1 MPISVKN
8 PIISLENLI
17 TIGVNYM
24 LRFAP
29 SPTGDMHIGNLR
41 VAILNYLIAQQRNEP
56 FIIRIED
63 TDKERT
69 IEGKDTE
76 IMQILEKFAIK
87 HESVFHQS
95 EHLHMH
101 QTLAIRLL
109 EEGKAFVC
117 TCTQE
122 QLEADRETAKSSQ
135 TPYCYSGQCFEVDKA
150 EHAKLK
156 ESSTPFVIRLKK
168 PEHDI
173 ISHDLIKGDIVT
185 TPNEV
190 DSFVILR
197 ADSTPTYNFACACDD
212 MLSGV
217 NFIIREE
224 EHLSDT
230 PKQKHIKTQ
239 LGYEEETTYAHLP
252 TVLNT
257 EGKKMSKHDDASS
270 VKWMFEEGFIPDAI
284 INYLLLLGNSKVP
297 KEIFTFPEAIEWFD
311 LENIS
316 KSAAKFDI
324 DKLRFINREHLKM
337 MDDKQLSSL
346 FGFADTDIGKLAKIY
361 LEEASTIK
369 ELESKIKPIFT
380 AKNFNSEW
388 GEQMRIIEK
397 LIQEAPMMKTFDEF
411 NSYIMENSELK
422 EKNFS
427 KPLRLL
433 LTGAEHGPELSD
445 IYPLI
450 KSYLL
455 EVAS

>member
-1 MPISVKN
+1 
-8 PIISLENLI
+8 
-17 TIGVNYM
+17 M

-29 SPTGDMHIGNLR
+29 SPTGDMHIGNLH
-41 VAILNYLIAQQRNEP
+41 VAILNYLVAQQRDEP

-63 TDKERT
+63 TDKEHN

-76 IMQILEKFAIK
+76 IMQILEKFALK

-117 TCTQE
+117 TCTPE
-122 QLEADRETAKSSQ
+122 QLEADRETAK
-135 TPYCYSGQCFEVDKA
+135 TNRVDYRYSGQCFEVDKA
-150 EHAKLK
+150 EHARLK
-156 ESSTPFVIRLKK
+156 ESGIPFVIRLKK
-168 PEHDI
+168 PDQDIVNHDF
-173 ISHDLIKGDIVT
+173 IKGDIVT
-185 TPNEV
+185 VPNEV

-197 ADSTPTYNFACACDD
+197 ADGTPTYNFACACDD
-212 MLSGV
+212 MLSSV
-217 NFIIREE
+217 NFIIRGED
-224 EHLSDT
+224 HLSNT

-252 TVLNT
+252 IILNT
-257 EGKKMSKHDDASS
+257 EGKKMSKRDDASS

-297 KEIFTFPEAIEWFD
+297 NEIFTFPEAIEWFK

-324 DKLRFINREHLKM
+324 EKLRFINREHLKM
-337 MDDKQLSSL
+337 MDDKQLSAL
-346 FGFADTDIGKLAKIY
+346 FGFADADIGKLAKIY
-361 LEEASTIK
+361 LEEASTTK
-369 ELESKIKPIFT
+369 ELESKVRPIFT
-380 AKNFNSEW
+380 AKNFESEW

-411 NSYIMENSELK
+411 KSYIMKGSGLK
-422 EKNFS
+422 GKNFFT
-427 KPLRLL
+427 PLRLL

>member
-1 MPISVKN
+1 
-8 PIISLENLI
+8 
-17 TIGVNYM
+17 M

-41 VAILNYLIAQQRNEP
+41 VALLNYLVAQQRDES

-63 TDKERT
+63 TDKESN

-117 TCTQE
+117 TCTPD
-122 QLEADRETAKSSQ
+122 QLEADRETAK
-135 TPYCYSGQCFEVDKA
+135 TNRVAYRYSGQCFEVDKT
-150 EHAKLK
+150 EHARLK
-156 ESSTPFVIRLKK
+156 ESGIPFVIRLKK

-173 ISHDLIKGDIVT
+173 VNHDLIKGDIVT
-185 TPNEV
+185 APNEV

-197 ADSTPTYNFACACDD
+197 ADGTPTNNFACACDD

-217 NFIIREE
+217 SFIIRGED
-224 EHLSDT
+224 HLSNT

-252 TVLNT
+252 IILNT
-257 EGKKMSKHDDASS
+257 EGKKMSKRDDASS

-284 INYLLLLGNSKVP
+284 INYFLLLGNSKAP
-297 KEIFTFPEAIEWFD
+297 KEIFTLPEAIEWFK

-316 KSAAKFDI
+316 KSAVKFDI
-324 DKLRFINREHLKM
+324 DKLRFINRAHLRM
-337 MDDKQLSSL
+337 MDDKQLSTL
-346 FGFADTDIGKLAKIY
+346 FGFADADIGKLAKVY
-361 LEEASTIK
+361 LEEASTTK
-369 ELESKIKPIFT
+369 ELESKIRPIFT
-380 AKNFNSEW
+380 AKNFESEW
-388 GEQMRIIEK
+388 GEQMRIMEK
-397 LIQEAPMMKTFDEF
+397 LIQEAPMMNTFDEF
-411 NSYIMENSELK
+411 KSYMMKESGLK
-422 EKNFS
+422 GKNFFN
-427 KPLRLL
+427 PLRLL

>member
-1 MPISVKN
+1 
-8 PIISLENLI
+8 
-17 TIGVNYM
+17 M

-29 SPTGDMHIGNLR
+29 SPTGDMHIGSLR
-41 VAILNYLIAQQRNEP
+41 VAILNYLIAQQRDEP

-63 TDKERT
+63 TDKESN

-76 IMQILEKFAIK
+76 IMQILEKFALR

-109 EEGKAFVC
+109 EEEKAFVC
-117 TCTQE
+117 TCTE
-122 QLEADRETAKSSQ
+122 EKLEANKKTALDNGVNYRYSRE
-135 TPYCYSGQCFEVDKA
+135 CFNIDKA

-156 ESSTPFVIRLKK
+156 ESGTPFVIRLKK
-168 PEHDI
+168 PKNDI
-173 ISHDLIKGDIVT
+173 VNHDLIQGNIVT
-185 TPNEV
+185 NADEI
-190 DSFVILR
+190 DSFIILH
-197 ADSTPTYNFACACDD
+197 ADGTPTYNFASACDD

-224 EHLSDT
+224 KYLLNT

-239 LGYEEETTYAHLP
+239 LGYEDETIYAHLP
-252 TVLNT
+252 TVINLNGDT
-257 EGKKMSKHDDASS
+257 S
-270 VKWMFEEGFIPDAI
+270 VKWLLKEGFIPDAI
-284 INYLLLLGNSKVP
+284 INYLLILGNTKVE
-297 KEIFTFPEAIEWFD
+297 KEIFTLPEAIEWFN

-316 KSAAKFDI
+316 STETKFDI
-324 DKLRFINREHLKM
+324 EKMRFINREHLKM

-346 FGFADTDIGKLAKIY
+346 FGFADADIGKLAKIY
-361 LEEASTIK
+361 LEDVSTTT
-369 ELESKIKPIFT
+369 ELEKKIKPIFT
-380 AKNFNSEW
+380 AKNFDSTYGKE
-388 GEQMRIIEK
+388 MRILEK
-397 LIQEAPMMKTFDEF
+397 IILEAPMIKEYDKFI
-411 NSYIMENSELK
+411 SYIIKESGLK
-422 EKNFS
+422 DNEIG

-433 LTGAEHGPELSD
+433 LTGADNGPKLSE

>member
-1 MPISVKN
+1 
-8 PIISLENLI
+8 
-17 TIGVNYM
+17 M

-41 VAILNYLIAQQRNEP
+41 VALLNYLVSQQRNEP

-63 TDKERT
+63 TDKERN

-76 IMQILEKFAIK
+76 IMQILEKFAFK

-117 TCTQE
+117 TCTPE
-122 QLEADRETAKSSQ
+122 QLEADRESAK
-135 TPYCYSGQCFEVDKA
+135 TNKVAYRYSGQCFEVDKT
-150 EHAKLK
+150 EHAVLK
-156 ESSTPFVIRLKK
+156 ESGIPFVIRLKK
-168 PEHDI
+168 PENDIVTHDI
-173 ISHDLIKGDIVT
+173 IKGDIVT
-185 TPNEV
+185 APNEV

-197 ADSTPTYNFACACDD
+197 ADGTPTYNFACACDD

-217 NFIIREE
+217 NFIIRGED
-224 EHLSDT
+224 HLSNT

-239 LGYEEETTYAHLP
+239 LGNEEETTYAHLP
-252 TVLNT
+252 IILNT
-257 EGKKMSKHDDASS
+257 SGKKMSKHDDAST
-270 VKWMFEEGFIPDAI
+270 VKWMFAEGFIPDAI
-284 INYLLLLGNSKVP
+284 INYLLLLGNSKAP
-297 KEIFTFPEAIEWFD
+297 KEIFTLPETIEWFK

-337 MDDKQLSSL
+337 MDDRQLSTL
-346 FGFADTDIGKLAKIY
+346 FGFADADIGKLVKLY
-361 LEEASTIK
+361 LGEASTIN
-369 ELESKIKPIFT
+369 ELESKIRPIFT
-380 AKNFNSEW
+380 AKDFEGEA
-388 GEQMRIIEK
+388 GEQMRVMEK
-397 LIQEAPMMKTFDEF
+397 LIQELPMINTFEEFESTMMKA
-411 NSYIMENSELK
+411 SGLK
-422 EKNFS
+422 GEKFLN
-427 KPLRLL
+427 PLRIL
-433 LTGAEHGPELSD
+433 LTGADQGPELND

-450 KSYLL
+450 KPYLL